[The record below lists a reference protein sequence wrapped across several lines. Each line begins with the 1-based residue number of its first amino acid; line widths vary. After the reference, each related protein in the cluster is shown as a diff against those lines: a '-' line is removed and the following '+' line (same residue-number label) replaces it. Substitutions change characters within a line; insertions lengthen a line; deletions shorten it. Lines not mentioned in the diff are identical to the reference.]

1 MKRRRGWWWMVMVD
15 WKGGKEGR
23 KGRWTV
29 ANRTPAP
36 LLVAI
41 RPVFPDRSSAAG
53 FDAIAGGIVIGC
65 QMRARPPLN
74 LANLRHHGIGMA
86 LGRWDS
92 GNEIL
97 RRLETLSVDLSTSSA
112 WRNAAWNLLPCPD
125 HSVQSPAVNFPR
137 LLICRPTD
145 FGRAIITLTIR
156 VASKLWIFFNYCFPT
171 TRSGEN
177 RLDENASLTKNNEF
191 RDSSS
196 PRAAASPAATR
207 PGAETRRDQTFARLK
222 TWRRL

>member
-29 ANRTPAP
+29 ANRTPPP

-97 RRLETLSVDLSTSSA
+97 RRLETL
-112 WRNAAWNLLPCPD
+112 P
-125 HSVQSPAVNFPR
+125 
-137 LLICRPTD
+137 I
-145 FGRAIITLTIR
+145 
-156 VASKLWIFFNYCFPT
+156 
-171 TRSGEN
+171 
-177 RLDENASLTKNNEF
+177 
-191 RDSSS
+191 S
-196 PRAAASPAATR
+196 PRPLGVAKRSVELAALITR
-207 PGAETRRDQTFARLK
+207 FNLPPLIFPDYRSAEPWTLDGL
-222 TWRRL
+222 